1 LIVGDFVNGAFFTA
15 LGGFVEMNIYPVNW

>member
-15 LGGFVEMNIYPVNW
+15 LGASVEMNIYPVNW